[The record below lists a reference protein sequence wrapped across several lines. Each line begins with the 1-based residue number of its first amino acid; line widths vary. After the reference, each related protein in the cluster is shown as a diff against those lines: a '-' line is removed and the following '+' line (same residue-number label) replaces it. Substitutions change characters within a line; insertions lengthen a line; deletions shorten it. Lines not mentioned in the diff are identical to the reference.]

1 MPNPQGVNPRQR
13 SMQSMAVA
21 VCMFVMG
28 GCGMAYEYT
37 LSKIASDILGNSVQ
51 QWAIVIALML
61 FCMGMGAE
69 LQRHVKDRKLIDTLA
84 QSQAALALLGGFGSL
99 AMLHVFS
106 AFPSH
111 FALVQYGLV
120 SAIGTLIGFEIP
132 LITRINEQ
140 FSADVKSNLARIL
153 KMDYIG
159 ALIGALL
166 WVFVLFR
173 YFSMVQTGLILAL
186 TTLLSTLGL
195 VAAFRNRTEN
205 LGRLCASIVGV
216 GVLVA
221 CGFLFEKPW
230 TESAEQ
236 RLYRDRIIFS
246 ETSKYQHIVLTESHS
261 GNLACYING
270 HLQFNS
276 VDEHIYHEQLVHPAM
291 QIARRRDNVL
301 ILGGG
306 DGLALREVLKY
317 PDVRSVTLVDLD
329 PDMTELAAHNEHF
342 VRLNQNSLASAK
354 LHILKNG
361 AIVES
366 GQATVTIGRSTEF
379 DPDYTREV
387 ATVCVLNIDAAA
399 FVAQAQGMYD
409 VILVD
414 FPDPNSVELAKLYS
428 QHFYGF
434 LRQRL
439 NADGILVTQSTSPY
453 HAKEVFLCVGR
464 TMKSAGLCVVPYHDN
479 VPSFGEWAW
488 WIGGRDSNTD
498 ASELRNRLS
507 SLSDWTEPTRYITPE
522 LVRASL
528 SFGRNDLV
536 TGENAVN
543 TITNPCI
550 HNYYLDAWKSRRGMM

>member
-1 MPNPQGVNPRQR
+1 M
-13 SMQSMAVA
+13 
-21 VCMFVMG
+21 
-28 GCGMAYEYT
+28 
-37 LSKIASDILGNSVQ
+37 
-51 QWAIVIALML
+51 
-61 FCMGMGAE
+61 
-69 LQRHVKDRKLIDTLA
+69 
-84 QSQAALALLGGFGSL
+84 
-99 AMLHVFS
+99 
-106 AFPSH
+106 
-111 FALVQYGLV
+111 
-120 SAIGTLIGFEIP
+120 
-132 LITRINEQ
+132 
-140 FSADVKSNLARIL
+140 
-153 KMDYIG
+153 
-159 ALIGALL
+159 
-166 WVFVLFR
+166 
-173 YFSMVQTGLILAL
+173 
-186 TTLLSTLGL
+186 
-195 VAAFRNRTEN
+195 
-205 LGRLCASIVGV
+205 
-216 GVLVA
+216 
-221 CGFLFEKPW
+221 
-230 TESAEQ
+230 
-236 RLYRDRIIFS
+236 
-246 ETSKYQHIVLTESHS
+246 LTESHS

-399 FVAQAQGMYD
+399 FVAQARGMYD

-507 SLSDWTEPTRYITPE
+507 SLSDWTEPTRYLTPE